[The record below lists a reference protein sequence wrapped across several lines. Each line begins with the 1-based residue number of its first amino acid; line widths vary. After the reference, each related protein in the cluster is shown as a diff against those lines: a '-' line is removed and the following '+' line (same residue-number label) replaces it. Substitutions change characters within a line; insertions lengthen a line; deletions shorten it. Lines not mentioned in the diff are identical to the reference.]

1 MTILWSCRVAPAAF
15 IFRRKENEMYDSYVL
30 FMPRI
35 RAIFVFVL
43 VKEPKGKITKNL
55 LDLRLLPH

>member
-35 RAIFVFVL
+35 CAIFVFVL